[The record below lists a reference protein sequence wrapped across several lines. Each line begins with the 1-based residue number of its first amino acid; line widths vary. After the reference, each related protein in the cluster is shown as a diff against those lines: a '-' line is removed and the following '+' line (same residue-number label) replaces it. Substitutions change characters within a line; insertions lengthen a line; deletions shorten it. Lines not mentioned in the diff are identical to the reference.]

1 MRFSVLLSFVLVT
14 SAIAA
19 PPTTQSTR
27 FLRYIEFPD
36 GSAHLEAAD
45 AAYKNDDGVVVHLIA
60 AVHIADHEF
69 YAGLD
74 ESFDHYDALLYE
86 MVKPR
91 VPATAP
97 AIVKEDMPDPK
108 GSPAGTPTARGTRQ
122 SPTKPAPPANL
133 KWVGGMQ
140 RFLRDHL
147 KLEYQLDGIEYEGR
161 PNFVHADLDAQ
172 SFAEKQAEKG
182 ETMFGLM
189 LRSAMAN
196 TSKANSDTT
205 GLALLGALFSPDQA
219 REIKRVLA
227 QQFAD
232 LDDAMDAMEGPN
244 GSVIVTERNKVALRV
259 LREQIKEGKKFIGI
273 FYGAGHLKRMEAALE
288 DEGFRKVG
296 QTWRVAWEIGP
307 PVALPTTRRAR

>member
-1 MRFSVLLSFVLVT
+1 MRLSFLLSLVLVT
-14 SAIAA
+14 SVNAA

-36 GSAHLEAAD
+36 GSAQLQAAD
-45 AAYKNDDGVVVHLIA
+45 AAYKNGDGVVVHLIA
-60 AVHIADHEF
+60 AVHIADHAF

-91 VPATAP
+91 APATAP
-97 AIVKEDMPDPK
+97 AEIATTLPTET
-108 GSPAGTPTARGTRQ
+108 GTPKARTTKTA
-122 SPTKPAPPANL
+122 PTKPAPQPNL
-133 KWVGGMQ
+133 RWVGGMQ

-147 KLEYQLDGIEYEGR
+147 KLEYQLDGIDYDDR

-172 SFAEKQAEKG
+172 SFAEMQAERG
-182 ETMFGLM
+182 ETMLSLM

-196 TSKANSDTT
+196 ANKTNSDTT

-232 LDDAMDAMEGPN
+232 LDEAMDAMEGPN

-259 LREQIKEGKKFIGI
+259 LREQIKEGKKYIGI

-288 DEGFRKVG
+288 DQGFRKVG
-296 QTWRVAWEIGP
+296 ETWRVAWEIGP
-307 PVALPTTRRAR
+307 PIALPTTKPAR

>member
-1 MRFSVLLSFVLVT
+1 MRLKVSSFIFLFALCA
-14 SAIAA
+14 SAA

-45 AAYKNDDGVVVHLIA
+45 AAYKNDAGVVVHLIA

-91 VPATAP
+91 GPATP
-97 AIVKEDMPDPK
+97 VVVNNDMPAE
-108 GSPAGTPTARGTRQ
+108 AGTPTARTAKAAA
-122 SPTKPAPPANL
+122 TKPAPQPNL

-147 KLEYQLDGIEYEGR
+147 KLEYQLDGIDYDDR
-161 PNFVHADLDAQ
+161 PNFVHADLDSQ
-172 SFAEKQAEKG
+172 SFAEMQAERG

-232 LDDAMDAMEGPN
+232 LDEAMDAMEGPN

-259 LREQIKEGKKFIGI
+259 LREQIKDGKKYIGI

-288 DEGFRKVG
+288 DQGFRKVG
-296 QTWRVAWEIGP
+296 ETWRVAWEIGP
-307 PVALPTTRRAR
+307 PVALPTTKSTRQP